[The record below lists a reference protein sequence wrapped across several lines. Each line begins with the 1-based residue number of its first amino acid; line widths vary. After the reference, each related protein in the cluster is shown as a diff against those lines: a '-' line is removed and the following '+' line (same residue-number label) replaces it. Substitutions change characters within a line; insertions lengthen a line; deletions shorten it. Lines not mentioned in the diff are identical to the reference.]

1 MKPPTLDGMLYVPE
15 EYVRSAARVER
26 MLNPNN
32 TFDRLLKAANEFRD
46 ADLTPMFFYNE
57 EEMCL
62 HVTTKEKMEKNY
74 H

>member
-1 MKPPTLDGMLYVPE
+1 MKSPTLEGLLYVPE
-15 EYVRSAARVER
+15 EYVRNAARVER
-26 MLNPNN
+26 ILNPNN

-57 EEMCL
+57 EDTSL